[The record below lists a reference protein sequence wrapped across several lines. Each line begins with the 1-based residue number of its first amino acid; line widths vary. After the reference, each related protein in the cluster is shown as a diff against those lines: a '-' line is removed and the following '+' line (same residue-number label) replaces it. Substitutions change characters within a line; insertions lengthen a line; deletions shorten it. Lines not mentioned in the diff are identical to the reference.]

1 MPDQTQN
8 NTVTVSKLQE
18 TGRKY
23 RKDLVRLPVLALG
36 RSTRYMTLR
45 PGVRY
50 EETVFNPEFNAEMQ
64 AYDVAERQQTKGG
77 FGARTLRTEFGACF
91 FDFDPNQ
98 VISTLIGHAASQA
111 GEGAS
116 KTPGAREVAGSVL
129 KNIGRKLNIALFK
142 GKKQAPY
149 NKTNLFFD
157 GFEEIIRKGIE
168 AGEISVDN
176 KNLLKITEKLTAQ
189 NAERILKKA
198 LFAASDELRDEE
210 QDAFIYCGREVM
222 DAYNESYLMTH
233 TGLNYNTKYNQPKL
247 EGSEFTFA
255 PMAGMRG
262 SRYIILSLKNNML
275 VGCDQMS
282 DTERVEFH
290 KYAPK
295 VVTGELYMFIGC
307 QFESV
312 DPRRLLIIELPENE
326 ENEEEEEDPVIPEVK
341 DPEGENGSEVGGQGG
356 NDTQNDQDP

>member
-1 MPDQTQN
+1 MADQT
-8 NTVTVSKLQE
+8 NTSNEVTISKLQE

-23 RKDLVRLPVLALG
+23 RKDLVRLPVLALVN
-36 RSTRYMTLR
+36 STRFMTLR

-50 EETVFNPEFNAEMQ
+50 EETVFDPEFNAEMQ
-64 AYDVAERQQTKGG
+64 AYEVAERQQTSGG

-111 GEGAS
+111 GEGAV
-116 KTPGAREVAGSVL
+116 KTPGAKEVAGSVL
-129 KNIGRKLNIALFK
+129 KNVGRKLNIALFK
-142 GKKQAPY
+142 GKKQDPF

-157 GFEEIIRKGIE
+157 GFEEIIRKEIA
-168 AGEISVDN
+168 AGNISED
-176 KNLLKITEKLTAQ
+176 KGNLIKIAEKLTAQ

-210 QDAFIYCGREVM
+210 QNAFIYCSRAVV

-233 TGLNYNTKYNQPKL
+233 TGLNYNKEYNQPKL

-255 PMAGMRG
+255 PMAGLRG
-262 SRYIILSLKNNML
+262 SRYIILSLKGNML

-295 VVTGELYMFIGC
+295 VVTGELYMFIGA
-307 QFESV
+307 QFESI
-312 DPRRLLIIELPENE
+312 DPRRLLIIELPDDTAQETPKEPEN
-326 ENEEEEEDPVIPEVK
+326 PGK
-341 DPEGENGSEVGGQGG
+341 DPDNDNTEGGQ
-356 NDTQNDQDP
+356 QNVEGAQEP

>member
-64 AYDVAERQQTKGG
+64 AYEVAERQKTAGE

-111 GEGAS
+111 GEGAA

-129 KNIGRKLNIALFK
+129 KNIGRKLNIALIK

-168 AGEISVDN
+168 AGEISAAN
-176 KNLLKITEKLTAQ
+176 GNLLKISEKLTAQ

-210 QDAFIYCGREVM
+210 EDAFIYCGRDVM

-233 TGLNYNTKYNQPKL
+233 TGLNYNTKYKQPIL

-255 PMAGMRG
+255 PLAGMRG
-262 SRYIILSLKNNML
+262 SRYIIISTKKNML

-326 ENEEEEEDPVIPEVK
+326 EEEEDPEIPEVK
-341 DPEGENGSEVGGQGG
+341 EPEGENGGQIGDQGENGSE
-356 NDTQNDQDP
+356 NDEDP